1 MDGLTADEMGPI
13 GDRPRSPCMNFSAMV
28 FEDREVADWWRIERP
43 EPPNGE
49 DITLKI
55 FKGPNAR

>member
-1 MDGLTADEMGPI
+1 
-13 GDRPRSPCMNFSAMV
+13 MNFSAMV
-28 FEDREVADWWRIERP
+28 FEDREVAGWWRVERP